1 MRFLDDL
8 LLKPY
13 ILCANVAADLD
24 VGVSCVRC
32 PFCGHGET
40 KVVDSR
46 TSESQD
52 AIRRRR
58 ECLECTER
66 FTTYERREEMP
77 LMVLKKD
84 GAPEPFDR
92 AKLMRGLFV
101 ATAKRGVT
109 PDELE
114 FLIDDIESELHN
126 SFRYE
131 VDSLTLGDMV
141 LQRLL
146 VLDKVAYV
154 RFASVYK
161 EFQDLDEFTRELK
174 GLA

>member
-1 MRFLDDL
+1 M
-8 LLKPY
+8 
-13 ILCANVAADLD
+13 
-24 VGVSCVRC
+24 RC
-32 PFCGHGET
+32 PFCGHDET

-58 ECLECTER
+58 ECLACSER

-77 LMVLKKD
+77 LMVVKK
-84 GAPEPFDR
+84 GGEPEPFDR
-92 AKLMRGLFV
+92 AKLMRGLLV
-101 ATAKRGVT
+101 ATAKRGV
-109 PDELE
+109 PVERLE
-114 FLIDDIESELHN
+114 ALIADVEAELHN

-131 VDSLTLGDMV
+131 VDSQQVGDMV
-141 LQRLL
+141 LMRLRD
-146 VLDKVAYV
+146 LDKVAYV

-161 EFQDLDEFTRELK
+161 EFKDLDEFTSELK

>member
-1 MRFLDDL
+1 M
-8 LLKPY
+8 
-13 ILCANVAADLD
+13 
-24 VGVSCVRC
+24 RC

-58 ECLECTER
+58 ECLQCAER

-77 LMVLKKD
+77 LMVVKKD
-84 GAPEPFDR
+84 ATVEPFDR
-92 AKLMRGLFV
+92 AKLLRGLLV
-101 ATAKRGVT
+101 ATAKRNVSH
-109 PDELE
+109 DQLDA
-114 FLIDDIESELHN
+114 LIDDIESELHN

-131 VDSLTLGDMV
+131 VGSTQVGDMV
-141 LQRLL
+141 LRRLRD
-146 VLDKVAYV
+146 VDKVAYV

-161 EFQDLDEFTRELK
+161 EFQDLDEFTSELK
-174 GLA
+174 SLS

>member
-1 MRFLDDL
+1 M
-8 LLKPY
+8 
-13 ILCANVAADLD
+13 
-24 VGVSCVRC
+24 RC

-58 ECLECTER
+58 ECLACTER
-66 FTTYERREEMP
+66 FTTYERREDMP
-77 LMVLKKD
+77 LMVVKKD

-92 AKLMRGLFV
+92 AKLLRGLLV
-101 ATAKRGVT
+101 ATAKRNV
-109 PDELE
+109 PSEQLE
-114 FLIDDIESELHN
+114 SLIDDIESDLHN
-126 SFRYE
+126 TFRYE
-131 VDSLTLGDMV
+131 VDSRHLGDMV
-141 LQRLL
+141 LARLL
-146 VLDKVAYV
+146 ALDKVAYV

-174 GLA
+174 GLR